1 MTDMQKPSSDEITP
15 DLMFDLIE
23 KEQIVQ
29 RNDKKIKSDDPALAE
44 LSALVFKFRA
54 EFNFERGGGKRG
66 SELRRRLAGAL
77 CVISEVLPPLRGEL
91 VEGQQLLTSEVNFV
105 AAHQAYLTIRLLD
118 ELDHV
123 VRRIDNAAMLF
134 APELLAKPIEKWWPY
149 AGPLKERF
157 KSGLPG
163 RAVAASYRFVMAVMP
178 LITGDELTFG
188 QVARHFQRKVNGD
201 IAAD

>member
-1 MTDMQKPSSDEITP
+1 VTDMQKPSLNGITP

-29 RNDKKIKSDDPALAE
+29 RNDKKIKRGDPALAE
-44 LSALVFKFRA
+44 LSALVSKFTA

-91 VEGQQLLTSEVNFV
+91 VEGQQLLTSQVSFV
-105 AAHQAYLTIRLLD
+105 AAHQAYLTVRLLD
-118 ELDHV
+118 ELDDV

-134 APELLAKPIEKWWPY
+134 APELLGKPIEKWWPY

-157 KSGLPG
+157 ESGLPG

>member
-1 MTDMQKPSSDEITP
+1 LNEITP
-15 DLMFDLIE
+15 ELMFDLIE
-23 KEQIVQ
+23 KKRIFQG
-29 RNDKKIKSDDPALAE
+29 NDKKISRRDPALAE
-44 LSALVFKFRA
+44 FSELVIKLSA
-54 EFNFERGGGKRG
+54 EFNFEHGGGKRG

-77 CVISEVLPPLRGEL
+77 CVVSEVLPPLRGEL
-91 VEGQQLLTSEVNFV
+91 VEGQQLLTSEVSFRV
-105 AAHQAYLTIRLLD
+105 AAHQAYLTVRLLD
-118 ELDHV
+118 ELDDV

-134 APELLAKPIEKWWPY
+134 APELLGKPIEKWWPY

-157 KSGLPG
+157 ESGLPG

>member
-1 MTDMQKPSSDEITP
+1 
-15 DLMFDLIE
+15 MFDLIE

-134 APELLAKPIEKWWPY
+134 RSGTAREADRKMVALCRPIEGAVW
-149 AGPLKERF
+149 
-157 KSGLPG
+157 SGLPG